1 VDKPTLDIIAARPEV
16 ESVNADKSYAVP
28 KPMPG
33 DEQAK
38 INAVEW
44 GISRIK
50 ADQVWST
57 YNVRGEGIVVA
68 NIDTGVLYTHS
79 ALSRQYRGNLGSGVF
94 DHNYNWHD
102 PAGACGN
109 GKRTPCDNNGHGTHT
124 MGTMVGDD
132 GSPGANQVGVAPN
145 ATWIAA
151 KGCEG
156 NTCSNSSLLSSG
168 QWVLAPTDLTGNNAR
183 VDKRPHIVNN
193 SWGGGGADSWYR
205 ATVQAWVA
213 AGIFPVFSNGNT
225 GPACGTVGSPGSYP
239 ESYGVGAFDINN
251 AIASFSS
258 RGAAPAAVGAQTK
271 PDIAAPGVNIRSA
284 WNNSSYATI
293 SGTSMAAPHLAGAIA
308 LLWSGAPSLIGAVA
322 DTRTLLDSTAVD
334 TSDLQCGGT
343 AGDNNVWGDG
353 KLDALALLTAAPRG
367 LVGTLVGTVKDGSGA
382 AISGAMVRVSALN
395 RKTFTD
401 SDGGYRLRIPVGEH
415 DAVASAFGYYG
426 EAATGL
432 VIADGTETTFN
443 FRTSQTPR
451 RTVSGRVL
459 GSGDLPNVGATVT
472 LIGTPLAPTT
482 TDANGDYSFASVPEG
497 TYTLAV
503 YSADNCRP
511 DSQRELVVDGNE
523 TLDIGLG
530 TRRDAF
536 GHTCRTEAATF
547 VDGDTALA
555 LTGDDKSAVV
565 ALPFPFT
572 FYGVQYSTAYVS
584 TNGNLNFLAP
594 YSAFENT
601 PLPNAGTPN
610 AAIYPFWDDLNIDAS
625 ASMWTATLGTAPN
638 RRFVVEWRN
647 VHTWGVLGRVRF
659 EVVLHE
665 NGEILTQYADID
677 NNASWERGGGATLGI
692 ENAAGSDALQYS
704 FNERVVSDGLAIRY
718 LNPDATAPE
727 TTIVRGLTQGAAAG
741 VEWTGS
747 DNFSSTDSLT

>member
-1 VDKPTLDIIAARPEV
+1 
-16 ESVNADKSYAVP
+16 
-28 KPMPG
+28 M
-33 DEQAK
+33 
-38 INAVEW
+38 
-44 GISRIK
+44 
-50 ADQVWST
+50 
-57 YNVRGEGIVVA
+57 
-68 NIDTGVLYTHS
+68 
-79 ALSRQYRGNLGSGVF
+79 
-94 DHNYNWHD
+94 
-102 PAGACGN
+102 
-109 GKRTPCDNNGHGTHT
+109 
-124 MGTMVGDD
+124 
-132 GSPGANQVGVAPN
+132 
-145 ATWIAA
+145 
-151 KGCEG
+151 
-156 NTCSNSSLLSSG
+156 
-168 QWVLAPTDLTGNNAR
+168 
-183 VDKRPHIVNN
+183 VNN

-205 ATVQAWVA
+205 ATSRRGSRRASSPSSPTATPVPPAARWAPPVATPRATAWE
-213 AGIFPVFSNGNT
+213 T
-225 GPACGTVGSPGSYP
+225 
-239 ESYGVGAFDINN
+239 FDINN

-258 RGAAPAAVGAQTK
+258 RGAAPAAVGAQAK
-271 PDIAAPGVNIRSA
+271 PDIARPGVNIRSA

-343 AGDNNVWGDG
+343 AGDNNVWGG
-353 KLDALALLTAAPRG
+353 QARRT
-367 LVGTLVGTVKDGSGA
+367 GA
-382 AISGAMVRVSALN
+382 AHRRTSWACRHARRDGQGRLGRRDLQGDGAWSALN

-472 LIGTPLAPTT
+472 LIGTPLAPMT

-530 TRRDAF
+530 TLRDAF

-610 AAIYPFWDDLNIDAS
+610 AAIYPFWDALNIDAS

-677 NNASWERGGGATLGI
+677 NNASWER
-692 ENAAGSDALQYS
+692 
-704 FNERVVSDGLAIRY
+704 
-718 LNPDATAPE
+718 
-727 TTIVRGLTQGAAAG
+727 AAAPL
-741 VEWTGS
+741 WASRTQQAPMR
-747 DNFSSTDSLT
+747 SSTRSTNGS